1 MIEFN
6 PERAADEV
14 KRALR
19 FLAVGCGG
27 LAVDSA
33 IFLFLHGQGMDE
45 PMARAASLL
54 VATGVTWL
62 SNRHFTFGQSGQRR
76 RVEFGRYGLVAL
88 GAQGFNYALFLSL
101 CAAAPA
107 IHPLPLIIVSAAAAA
122 ALSYTGQRFF
132 TFATP
137 VQGLTRA
144 D

>member
-1 MIEFN
+1 MTEFN
-6 PERAADEV
+6 RERAADEV

-19 FLAVGCGG
+19 FLVVGCGG

-33 IFLFLHGQGMDE
+33 VFLFLHGQGVDK

-62 SNRHFTFGQSGQRR
+62 TNRHFTFDQSGQRR

-101 CAAAPA
+101 SAQAPA
-107 IHPLPLIIVSAAAAA
+107 IHPLPLITVSAAAAA

-132 TFATP
+132 TFAAP
-137 VQGLTRA
+137 AQGFSRA